1 MSKSLLNKYHLDPKD
16 ERYTNIIRILGS
28 NLGLLDRY
36 LGFVINDKITIDR
49 ISELNEL
56 IKKYKNLL
64 QVNKVYPINFKNFE
78 NLDDTINNLIIRNED
93 IKFCKKFISNKYKFL
108 VDDEVISL
116 FGMLRT
122 FEDKHDKIQSLLTSK
137 LAAFKK
143 IEEFKDI
150 LNSLISNFN
159 GDYSTNSLQIK
170 SIENDGIVLYKDDR
184 FLLVKTPTYNSCN
197 KLGSTAWC
205 ITRSSSYFKSYVS
218 RNNIQYLLFDTKYGL
233 THPYSLIGITTGFY
247 GGVSSSYDRHNHCSK
262 DYVKKNVP
270 RYIKEL
276 LIGATK
282 EDVFNVLSLGNRVS
296 KDVLLHFNI
305 SDEEILQYNKYYFSK
320 ASDFI
325 SSDEDILFNKEFIN
339 FLKIGKPRS
348 SKDLK
353 DIYKKLISQDR
364 YDDLLKL
371 LDIKFVNDPDIF
383 RYIIDV
389 KDGSDTLIQKYSK
402 KINLS
407 TIFKTYEKDLELDT
421 KEFINSPFYK
431 FSKLVK
437 FSNLYLKSIEYS
449 MYHFREHGK
458 SPKLN
463 KILNLLKTVDVNL
476 SRTYFIRLYNTNSN
490 NRIKVSDLDIIRLS
504 ILMDFKS
511 ISFDI
516 NEDLIDI
523 LHLIVTKYKDKFY
536 THSYFFNLIF
546 NDFSY
551 FKDMYNNIYYTEKI
565 DIILSHFFEIANYKY
580 DYRDKLTHSMVND
593 LSNICTKVNMETFLF
608 NTDIYK
614 YDYEHLHILTI
625 KSIDRYGVIKI
636 AYRLYNK
643 SLYSYYNRSYI
654 KLAKDIL
661 IHFNIKIEN
670 VRGKMPQKVYNSIM
684 NYKK

>member
-1 MSKSLLNKYHLDPKD
+1 MSKSLLNKYRLDPKD
-16 ERYTNIIRILGS
+16 ERYTSIIRILGS
-28 NLGLLDRY
+28 NLGLLDLY

-78 NLDDTINNLIIRNED
+78 DLDDTINNLIIRNED

-143 IEEFKDI
+143 IEVFKDI

-421 KEFINSPFYK
+421 KEFVNSPFYK

-437 FSNLYLKSIEYS
+437 LSNSYLSYIEYNII
-449 MYHFREHGK
+449 RNGNINIL
-458 SPKLN
+458 LN
-463 KILNLLKTVDVNL
+463 MTKVLD
-476 SRTYFIRLYNTNSN
+476 IRLEPYYFDKLRRERNSKIEVN
-490 NRIKVSDLDIIRLS
+490 DPDIIRVS
-504 ILMDFKS
+504 ILKNFQS

-523 LHLIVTKYKDKFY
+523 LYLITTKYRDNFHKY
-536 THSYFFNLIF
+536 TLFIDLVYN
-546 NDFSY
+546 NFSY
-551 FKDMYNNIYYTEKI
+551 FKDMYNNIYYTDKVDHILSFFFEKCQGYPNRKLLSSKSLVNDLFEMCSKI
-565 DIILSHFFEIANYKY
+565 DLDIILYDNCEIYNYEQ
-580 DYRDKLTHSMVND
+580 
-593 LSNICTKVNMETFLF
+593 LSKFVL
-608 NTDIYK
+608 
-614 YDYEHLHILTI
+614 
-625 KSIDRYGVIKI
+625 KSIDRYNAIKI

-643 SLYSYYNRSYI
+643 SLYSYHNRSYI

-684 NYKK
+684 NN

>member
-1 MSKSLLNKYHLDPKD
+1 MSKKLLDKYHLDPKD
-16 ERYTNIIRILGS
+16 ERYTSIIRILGS
-28 NLGLLDRY
+28 NLGLLDLY

-49 ISELNEL
+49 IYELNEL

-64 QVNKVYPINFKNFE
+64 QVNKVYPIDFKNFE
-78 NLDDTINNLIIRNED
+78 DLDDTINNLIIRNED

-108 VDDEVISL
+108 VDGEVISL

-143 IEEFKDI
+143 IEDFKDI

-159 GDYSTNSLQIK
+159 GEYTTSSLQIK
-170 SIENDGIVLYKDDR
+170 SIENDGIVLYKDER
-184 FLLVKTPTYNSCN
+184 YLLVKTPTYKSCN

-247 GGVSSSYDRHNHCSK
+247 GGVKNSYDRHNHCSK
-262 DYVKKNVP
+262 DYVQKNVP
-270 RYIKEL
+270 KYIKKL

-282 EDVFNVLSLGNRVS
+282 EDVFNVLSLGNRVN
-296 KDVLLHFNI
+296 KDILLHFNI
-305 SDEEILQYNKYYFSK
+305 TDEEILQYNKYYFSK

-353 DIYKKLISQDR
+353 DIYKKLINQDR

-383 RYIIDV
+383 RYIIDD
-389 KDGSDTLIQKYSK
+389 KDGIDILIQKYSK

-407 TIFKTYEKDLELDT
+407 TIFKTYEGDLKLDIT
-421 KEFINSPFYK
+421 EFINSPFYK

-437 FSNLYLKSIEYS
+437 LSNSYLSCIQC
-449 MYHFREHGK
+449 
-458 SPKLN
+458 
-463 KILNLLKTVDVNL
+463 
-476 SRTYFIRLYNTNSN
+476 
-490 NRIKVSDLDIIRLS
+490 DIIRNGNINRLLNMTKVLDIKLNPYYFDKLKRESNNKIKINDPDIIRVS
-504 ILMDFKS
+504 ILKNFQS

-516 NEDLIDI
+516 DENLIDI
-523 LHLIVTKYKDKFY
+523 LYLITTKYRYNFY
-536 THSYFFNLIF
+536 KYTLFIDLVYN
-546 NDFSY
+546 NFSY
-551 FKDMYNNIYYTEKI
+551 FKDIYNNIYYTDKVDHILSFFFEKCQNSPNKSLLSSKLLVNDLFEMCSKI
-565 DIILSHFFEIANYKY
+565 DLDIILYDNCEIYNYEQ
-580 DYRDKLTHSMVND
+580 
-593 LSNICTKVNMETFLF
+593 LSKFVL
-608 NTDIYK
+608 
-614 YDYEHLHILTI
+614 
-625 KSIDRYGVIKI
+625 KSISRSESIKLSGI
-636 AYRLYNK
+636 LYNK
-643 SLYSYYNRSYI
+643 SLYTRYNRNNIYQKI
-654 KLAKDIL
+654 AKDIL
-661 IHFNIKIEN
+661 IHFNIKIEDIK
-670 VRGKMPQKVYNSIM
+670 GKMSQKDYREIM
-684 NYKK
+684 GIKK

>member
-64 QVNKVYPINFKNFE
+64 QVNKVYPIEFKNFE
-78 NLDDTINNLIIRNED
+78 DLDDTINNLIIRNED

-143 IEEFKDI
+143 IEVFKDI

-458 SPKLN
+458 PPKIN

-523 LHLIVTKYKDKFY
+523 LHLIVTKYKDKFHS
-536 THSYFFNLIF
+536 HSYFFNLIF

-565 DIILSHFFEIANYKY
+565 DIILSHFFEIANNS
-580 DYRDKLTHSMVND
+580 DKLTHSMVND

-670 VRGKMPQKVYNSIM
+670 VRGKIPQKVYNSIM

>member
-1 MSKSLLNKYHLDPKD
+1 MSKKLLDKYHLNPND
-16 ERYTNIIRILGS
+16 EIYTSIIRILGS

-78 NLDDTINNLIIRNED
+78 DLDDTINNLIIRNED

-431 FSKLVK
+431 FSKLIK
-437 FSNLYLKSIEYS
+437 FSNLYLTNIEYS
-449 MYHFREHGK
+449 MYYFREHGK
-458 SPKLN
+458 PPKIN
-463 KILNLLKTVDVNL
+463 KILNLLKTVDINITR
-476 SRTYFIRLYNTNSN
+476 SYFIRLCNTNSN

-523 LHLIVTKYKDKFY
+523 LHLIVTKYKDKFHS
-536 THSYFFNLIF
+536 HSYFFNLIS

-551 FKDMYNNIYYTEKI
+551 FKDMYNNIYYTDKI

-608 NTDIYK
+608 NTDISK

-625 KSIDRYGVIKI
+625 KSIDRYNAIKI
-636 AYRLYNK
+636 VYRLYNK
-643 SLYSYYNRSYI
+643 SLYSYNNRSYV

-661 IHFNIKIEN
+661 IHFNISIEN
-670 VRGKMPQKVYNSIM
+670 VNGKMPQKVYNSIM
-684 NYKK
+684 NY